1 MTIKKPAIVALASI
15 LSMRMLGLFM
25 IFPIFTLYAQQLPNV
40 TPLLIGLAIGIYG
53 FTQAILQ
60 IPFGMLSDRVG
71 RKPIIYLGLLIFAI
85 GSVIAALSSSI
96 VGIIIGR
103 ALQGSGAIA
112 STILALTADLSDEND
127 RTKAMATLGVSI
139 GMSFIVALIIGPI
152 FYNWI
157 GMSGIFWLTA
167 ALAIS
172 GIVILYYFVP
182 EPSNCN
188 YAIKTK
194 FITVL
199 KNTQLLRLDIGI
211 LLLHFSLTA
220 LFVVLPI
227 SLAKQVDAVWQVYI
241 PVLSLSI
248 VAMVPSIILAEKY
261 NHMKL
266 VFLTAISILALSQLG
281 LSYFH
286 TNFIGIIIMLFLFFT
301 AFNILEATLPSLI
314 SKLTSIDG
322 KGTAMGVYSSAQFIG
337 AFLGG
342 ISGGFLHQYYGLEAV
357 FIICALLIFI
367 WLILALPMKNLT
379 KS

>member
-1 MTIKKPAIVALASI
+1 MTIKNHIVALASI

-25 IFPIFTLYAQQLPNV
+25 IFPIFTLYAQQLPNA
-40 TPLLIGLAIGIYG
+40 TPILIGLAIGIYG

-60 IPFGMLSDRVG
+60 IPFGMLSDRIG
-71 RKPIIYLGLLIFAI
+71 RKPIIYLGLIIFAI

-112 STILALTADLSDEND
+112 STVLALTADLSNEAD

-139 GMSFIVALIIGPI
+139 GISFIVALILGPI

-157 GMSGIFWLTA
+157 GMSGIFWFTA

-182 EPSNCN
+182 QPSQS
-188 YAIKTK
+188 YSTIETK

-199 KNTQLLRLDIGI
+199 TNTQLLRLDIGI

-220 LFVVLPI
+220 LFVVLPL

-266 VFLTAISILALSQLG
+266 VFLTAISVLALSELG
-281 LSYFH
+281 FSFLH

-314 SKLTSIDG
+314 SKLTSIDS
-322 KGTAMGVYSSAQFIG
+322 KGTAMGVYSSSQFIG

-342 ISGGFLHQYYGLEAV
+342 ISGGFLHQHYGIKAV
-357 FIICALLIFI
+357 FIISALLIFI
-367 WLILALPMKNLT
+367 WLILALSMKNFT

>member
-1 MTIKKPAIVALASI
+1 MTIKNHIVALASI

-71 RKPIIYLGLLIFAI
+71 RKPIIYLGLFIFAI

-112 STILALTADLSDEND
+112 STILALTADLSDEAD

-167 ALAIS
+167 VLAIS

-182 EPSNCN
+182 QPSDCN
-188 YAIKTK
+188 SIIETK

-199 KNTQLLRLDIGI
+199 TNIQLLRLDIGI

-220 LFVVLPI
+220 LFVVLPL

-266 VFLTAISILALSQLG
+266 VFLTAISVLALSQLG
-281 LSYFH
+281 LSYLH

-314 SKLTSIDG
+314 SKLTSIDS

-342 ISGGFLHQYYGLEAV
+342 ITGGFLHQYYGIEAV

-367 WLILALPMKNLT
+367 WLILALPMKNFT

>member
-1 MTIKKPAIVALASI
+1 MTIKNHIVALASI

-53 FTQAILQ
+53 LTQAILQ
-60 IPFGMLSDRVG
+60 IPFGMLSDRIG

-85 GSVIAALSSSI
+85 GSVVAALSSSI
-96 VGIIIGR
+96 TGIIIGR

-112 STILALTADLSDEND
+112 STVLALTADLSNEAD

-157 GMSGIFWLTA
+157 GMSGIFWFTA
-167 ALAIS
+167 ALAIL

-182 EPSNCN
+182 QPSKS
-188 YAIKTK
+188 YSTIETK

-199 KNTQLLRLDIGI
+199 TNNQLLRLDIGI

-220 LFVVLPI
+220 LFVVLPL

-266 VFLTAISILALSQLG
+266 VFLTAISVLALSQLG
-281 LSYFH
+281 LSYLH

-314 SKLTSIDG
+314 SKLTSIDS
-322 KGTAMGVYSSAQFIG
+322 KGTAMGVYSSAQFLG

-342 ISGGFLHQYYGLEAV
+342 ISGGFLHQYYGSEAV

-367 WLILALPMKNLT
+367 WLILALSMKNFT

>member
-1 MTIKKPAIVALASI
+1 MTIKNHIVALASI

-40 TPLLIGLAIGIYG
+40 TPILIGLAIGIYG

-71 RKPIIYLGLLIFAI
+71 RKPIIYLGLIIFAI

-112 STILALTADLSDEND
+112 STILALTADLSHEAD

-139 GMSFIVALIIGPI
+139 GISFIVALILGPI

-157 GMSGIFWLTA
+157 GMSGIFWFTA
-167 ALAIS
+167 ALAIL
-172 GIVILYYFVP
+172 GCIILYYFVP
-182 EPSNCN
+182 QPTKSYSTIE
-188 YAIKTK
+188 TK

-199 KNTQLLRLDIGI
+199 TNTQLLRLDIGI

-220 LFVVLPI
+220 LFVVLPL

-261 NHMKL
+261 NHMKF
-266 VFLTAISILALSQLG
+266 VFLTAISVLALSQLG
-281 LSYFH
+281 LSYLH

-314 SKLTSIDG
+314 SKLTSIDS

-342 ISGGFLHQYYGLEAV
+342 ISGGFLHQYYGIEAV

-367 WLILALPMKNLT
+367 WLILALPMKNFT